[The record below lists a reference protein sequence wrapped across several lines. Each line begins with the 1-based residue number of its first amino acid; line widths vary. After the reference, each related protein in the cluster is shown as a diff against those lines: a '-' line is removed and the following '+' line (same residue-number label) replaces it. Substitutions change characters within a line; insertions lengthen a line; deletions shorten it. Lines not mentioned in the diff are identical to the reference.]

1 MFSGIQK
8 AAIAAFSVT
17 AVFQYAKVAV
27 QAANQQ
33 QQAETK
39 LLNALKGRADATREI
54 GKLASELQGKTLF
67 GDEATIEA
75 AAQLAVFIKNE
86 EQIKRLLPAL
96 QDMAT
101 VLKMDLAQAAS
112 LVGKSI
118 GSSTNALA
126 RYGISIEGA
135 AGSAERAESAIDTL
149 TKKFFGQSEAAAKTG
164 SGEVTQL
171 KNAIGDLNEQ
181 VGAFVI
187 TWQKFLATS
196 KAVKGLLSETQKFL
210 TIMSAWG
217 EFSFWERFFSPFESQ
232 AKTYERALKIIE
244 ERTKDVQ
251 KGFYDMAKDSIKPDD
266 PLMVSMQT
274 LLNSVRELSK
284 EAGDKVE
291 QLSATPPKVLTEYE
305 KLAEQLSELQKA
317 QSDYAAKN
325 KDISDITARVAG
337 VQLQIDKIDELI
349 KKQTEAAMFDVKY
362 GGSFTPATSI
372 SGQGAAV
379 QGGKA
384 LDAKTLGDMSGLIQS
399 NLDKVEGYYAEIQDL
414 GIRAANAIQG
424 TFENMVYGVSDAFAS
439 LASGTG
445 TMADVAKALMM
456 PVANLAIEL
465 GVILLGVGKGIEAL
479 KASLTTITGPVAM
492 VAGAALIAIGMAAKA
507 GVASLGSGGGGS
519 YSGSSGSYDTRTFS
533 ASAQT
538 YGLKANAMRVEVVG
552 QTQIKNKDI
561 YIAFKNAESN
571 RKQNT

>member
-1 MFSGIQK
+1 
-8 AAIAAFSVT
+8 
-17 AVFQYAKVAV
+17 
-27 QAANQQ
+27 
-33 QQAETK
+33 
-39 LLNALKGRADATREI
+39 
-54 GKLASELQGKTLF
+54 
-67 GDEATIEA
+67 
-75 AAQLAVFIKNE
+75 
-86 EQIKRLLPAL
+86 
-96 QDMAT
+96 
-101 VLKMDLAQAAS
+101 
-112 LVGKSI
+112 
-118 GSSTNALA
+118 
-126 RYGISIEGA
+126 
-135 AGSAERAESAIDTL
+135 
-149 TKKFFGQSEAAAKTG
+149 
-164 SGEVTQL
+164 
-171 KNAIGDLNEQ
+171 
-181 VGAFVI
+181 
-187 TWQKFLATS
+187 
-196 KAVKGLLSETQKFL
+196 
-210 TIMSAWG
+210 
-217 EFSFWERFFSPFESQ
+217 
-232 AKTYERALKIIE
+232 
-244 ERTKDVQ
+244 
-251 KGFYDMAKDSIKPDD
+251 
-266 PLMVSMQT
+266 
-274 LLNSVRELSK
+274 
-284 EAGDKVE
+284 
-291 QLSATPPKVLTEYE
+291 
-305 KLAEQLSELQKA
+305 
-317 QSDYAAKN
+317 
-325 KDISDITARVAG
+325 
-337 VQLQIDKIDELI
+337 
-349 KKQTEAAMFDVKY
+349 MFDVKY